1 MRGYIELVLDFLTS
15 LPVAWSFICHKD
27 TPSTDQVGPLIQ
39 VSTLEMDSFI
49 NFLQIKILTSNLIS
63 LLAYVLVELD
73 AYEP

>member
-49 NFLQIKILTSNLIS
+49 NFLQIKIS
-63 LLAYVLVELD
+63 LKEIYRFLSLFD
-73 AYEP
+73 